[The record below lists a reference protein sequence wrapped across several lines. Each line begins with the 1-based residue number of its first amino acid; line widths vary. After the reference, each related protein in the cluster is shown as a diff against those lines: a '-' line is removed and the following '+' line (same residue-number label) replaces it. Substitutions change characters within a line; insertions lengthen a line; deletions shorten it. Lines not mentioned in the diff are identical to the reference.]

1 MICVLSCTKEV
12 YYVQLEKELQM
23 SNVDQ
28 IEWEQIESSNVQQ
41 LYHRD
46 GQNILCVRF
55 NNGGLY
61 SYAGCDHENYMNLR
75 MSSSVGKYLN
85 NVIKA
90 LPYTRWDSE
99 EDLLA
104 YLNS

>member
-1 MICVLSCTKEV
+1 MQIDWET
-12 YYVQLEKELQM
+12 
-23 SNVDQ
+23 VD
-28 IEWEQIESSNVQQ
+28 SSNVQQ
-41 LYHRD
+41 LYHRED
-46 GQNILCVRF
+46 QAILCVRF

-61 SYAGCDHENYMNLR
+61 SYNGCNHEMYMNLR
-75 MSSSVGKYLN
+75 MSNSVGKYLH
-85 NVIKA
+85 NVVKA